1 MSENGEIY
9 TAGKNFT
16 LPPALT
22 GWTNSTS
29 DSSLFLDLDI
39 SRLVVDYRHL
49 GHVRVP
55 RILARTP
62 ASQLLRVLVRREL
75 LQTYPIPSSKGLR
88 ILCLRPETLMMKTG
102 LNYILGGIIGS

>member
-1 MSENGEIY
+1 MLKLLQRQFHLISTALVIKHKMRSENGEVY
-9 TAGKNFT
+9 TTGKNIT

-39 SRLVVDYRHL
+39 SRLVVDHRDL

-55 RILARTP
+55 RILARAP

-75 LQTYPIPSSKGLR
+75 LQTYSHS
-88 ILCLRPETLMMKTG
+88 
-102 LNYILGGIIGS
+102 